1 VNGIEERGIIVTN
14 THKGYAGLL
23 VVVGV
28 AAAAYIVGT
37 GSNGAL
43 PTQTT
48 KRRLVVADE
57 TPSKPVVTKVR
68 EILPRD
74 PNEQC
79 IQSREATKAA
89 MMEDSQVVKNMG
101 FSGMFARLVEGIR
114 SEGPVNGT
122 VDTMLNMI
130 REAGNPVTARDEDDI
145 REKIAVRKEY
155 FASLPSLYDGYFR
168 LGDIRAISYDS
179 SIGRV
184 VCHVSYQIDYDL
196 YRKWFV
202 GNWPDQV
209 ETIDREMKVINDM
222 RRVTNGVV
230 VPGKTFSVQPD
241 GKGGTALNILSND

>member
-1 VNGIEERGIIVTN
+1 MINVRQ
-14 THKGYAGLL
+14 GYAGLL
-23 VVVGV
+23 IVVGI
-28 AAAAYIVGT
+28 AAAAYTVGT
-37 GSNGAL
+37 GPNGTV
-43 PTQTT
+43 PTQTNGQS
-48 KRRLVVADE
+48 VVADE
-57 TPSKPVVTKVR
+57 PASKPVIERVKEAR
-68 EILPRD
+68 PRD

-79 IQSREATKAA
+79 IQSREAIKAA
-89 MMEDSQVVKNMG
+89 MMEGSQVVKNIG
-101 FSGMFARLVEGIR
+101 LSGVFARLVNEIR

-122 VDTMLNMI
+122 VNMMLNLI
-130 REAGNPVTARDEDDI
+130 REAGNPVSVRDEDDL
-145 REKIAVRKEY
+145 RETVTARKEY
-155 FASLPSLYDGYFR
+155 FASLPSFYDGYFR

-179 SIGRV
+179 GIGRV

-209 ETIDREMKVINDM
+209 DTIDREMKVINDM